1 MFRKTYF
8 VFAFAAVV
16 GVMNLIGCSQQQ
28 PAPAPSTDA
37 PDAMSADGSSAKI
50 EAAMAKLSAEDR
62 QAAVAQRVCP
72 VTGEPLGSMGK
83 PIKITQGDRHLFV
96 CCAGCEEEAKAKFDE
111 FYAQLN
117 QPSETGN
124 TP

>member
-1 MFRKTYF
+1 MFRKAYF

-28 PAPAPSTDA
+28 PAPASSTAA
-37 PDAMSADGSSAKI
+37 PDATSVDGSSAKI
-50 EAAMAKLSAEDR
+50 DAAMAKLSAEDR

-83 PIKITQGDRHLFV
+83 PIKITEGDRHLFV
-96 CCAGCEEEAKAKFDE
+96 CCAGCEEEAKGKFDE

-117 QPSETGN
+117 EPSQANHE
-124 TP
+124 P

>member
-8 VFAFAAVV
+8 VFAVSAVV
-16 GVMNLIGCSQQQ
+16 GVVNLIGCNQQQ
-28 PAPAPSTDA
+28 PAPASSTDA
-37 PDAMSADGSSAKI
+37 PDATSADASSAKI
-50 EAAMAKLSAEDR
+50 ETAMAKLSPEDR

-83 PIKITQGDRHLFV
+83 PIKVTQGDRHLFV

-117 QPSETGN
+117 PPSQTGD